1 MSAWIINGSIED
13 IGRRGAV
20 QLLSSCREFMP
31 ARSAL
36 EMLESGVSPAADG
49 QAHALLFQAKCRA
62 HLENL
67 GTECLLPRG
76 APPSPA
82 TPGKMISTSGR
93 WERVGKWSLI

>member
-1 MSAWIINGSIED
+1 MSAWIINGNIED

-49 QAHALLFQAKCRA
+49 QARASFSSKMQSAFRKFRHRMPPAPKCSAFSSHAQQDDFHVRTMVK
-62 HLENL
+62 
-67 GTECLLPRG
+67 G
-76 APPSPA
+76 
-82 TPGKMISTSGR
+82 
-93 WERVGKWSLI
+93 